1 MSDGGYVWV
10 IWDCL
15 CTHLTDLVMSH
26 LVIIQIAAG
35 CESLATDSALMGLLA
50 TVDPPAC

>member
-50 TVDPPAC
+50 TVDPPVC